1 MRTCATVNDEGEIRG
16 RDGRE
21 SAKEPLEVDNALLLD
36 PELVVRL
43 VHARRLVESD
53 EMAREGM

>member
-1 MRTCATVNDEGEIRG
+1 MMKERQE

-21 SAKEPLEVDNALLLD
+21 SAKEPLEVDDALLLD

-43 VHARRLVESD
+43 VHARRLVESS